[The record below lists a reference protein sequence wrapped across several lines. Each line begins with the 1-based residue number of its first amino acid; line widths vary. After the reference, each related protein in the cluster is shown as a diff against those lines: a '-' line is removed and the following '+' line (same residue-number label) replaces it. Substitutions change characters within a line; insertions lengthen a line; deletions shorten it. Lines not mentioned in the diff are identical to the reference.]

1 MNMYDKIAALL
12 NHHYNLFHSGIIYDA
27 IMDNNIST
35 EDFIQGI
42 KTIGWAER
50 NDDDEFVPT
59 EFK

>member
-1 MNMYDKIAALL
+1 MNMYDKINALL
-12 NHHYNLFHSGIIYDA
+12 KHHYNLFHSDMIYDA
-27 IMDNNIST
+27 IMDNSIST

-50 NDDDEFVPT
+50 NDEDEFVPT

>member
-1 MNMYDKIAALL
+1 MKRYDKITALL
-12 NHHYNLFHSGIIYDA
+12 RHHYNLFHSDMIYDA
-27 IMDNNIST
+27 MMDDDIST

-50 NDDDEFVPT
+50 DDEDEFIPA